1 MPTNFL
7 QGLRH
12 GALTGSVDRISWN
25 VIRRQHIIAFDGG
38 HQLGRFVNE
47 LALSTKLR
55 PNLAVRVCPAT
66 PLCSEA
72 PKTAQTRHRLLDYE
86 NASFTETQ
94 GHAPNPLPLNFRS
107 AAPKFIKTWSIFT
120 LVPDSA
126 SNSCAVDDVGPP
138 VHQCRQSDMHS

>member
-55 PNLAVRVCPAT
+55 PNLAVRVRYV
-66 PLCSEA
+66 
-72 PKTAQTRHRLLDYE
+72 QRRHCALKRRKQHKHDTDY
-86 NASFTETQ
+86 
-94 GHAPNPLPLNFRS
+94 
-107 AAPKFIKTWSIFT
+107 
-120 LVPDSA
+120 
-126 SNSCAVDDVGPP
+126 
-138 VHQCRQSDMHS
+138 